1 MKITSLTLAIGAL
14 LYGAAGSYAFA
25 DDVTLSPEMSLEAV
39 NAFLDTIPPPAEENV
54 IPENAPVPETAPD
67 PSEGLDP
74 AQALPGNV
82 SIVNNTVIKKPAMCP
97 KSFPVTGDE
106 MEGILVTVT
115 FGDGSTQSVRWTTPP
130 PTNNPPGGSSREL
143 GYALGSGWV
152 LAKRGDTWNSQWM
165 LYTNTGVSIK
175 KIVINALDVKPG
187 KGRVYA
193 FDVGGKLPS
202 APANVT
208 LFDHTPNSAR
218 GQFIKQTVPTPTTPP
233 IFTATYTDPVYTNA
247 HDIVLAGHP
256 PALPYPLDSHAI
268 PLIPPYGTGSTS
280 ISRIPTHDLYGTL
293 TIDFI
298 TSPPSPTSTAIGSAT
313 ALGVIDFA
321 YVADTDCLPVKEAK
335 VSSYQ
340 GGMVNFTL
348 TGDGSAY
355 IAERC
360 GASSNLIAGP
370 FAVAYSQGAV
380 GFSTS
385 LAPQSGCCYSVVNI
399 ADDGTENTVPLLG
412 VNTNA
417 DNEVCP

>member
-1 MKITSLTLAIGAL
+1 LKDLNVFICEAIVVIKEKMMKKTSLMLAIGAL

-25 DDVTLSPEMSLEAV
+25 DDVTLSPEMSPEAV

-54 IPENAPVPETAPD
+54 IPENAPALDQPG
-67 PSEGLDP
+67 GLDP

-82 SIVNNTVIKKPAMCP
+82 SIVNNTVIKKPAMCSP
-97 KSFPVTGDE
+97 SFQVNGAE
-106 MEGILVTVT
+106 MAGILVTVT
-115 FGDGSTQSVRWTTPP
+115 FGDGSTQSGRWIAGIGT
-130 PTNNPPGGSSREL
+130 R
-143 GYALGSGWV
+143 GYASGTGWI
-152 LAKRGDTWNSQWM
+152 LAEMGDTWSGQWM
-165 LYTNTGVSIK
+165 LFTAKDVSIK
-175 KIVINALDVKPG
+175 KIVIHALDVKPG

-193 FDVGGKLPS
+193 FDVGGKLPR
-202 APANVT
+202 APANAAPE
-208 LFDHTPNSAR
+208 HTPGSAR
-218 GQFIKQTVPTPTTPP
+218 GQFINQTVPTTPR

-247 HDIVLAGHP
+247 HGTTP
-256 PALPYPLDSHAI
+256 PSKIDSTAI
-268 PLIPPYGTGSTS
+268 PLIPPYGTGDPHAN
-280 ISRIPTHDLYGTL
+280 RVPKHDLYGTL

-298 TSPPSPTSTAIGSAT
+298 TPPPPTPPTSTAIGSAT
-313 ALGVIDFA
+313 PIGVIDFA
-321 YVADTDCLPVKEAK
+321 YIADTDCLPVKEAK

-348 TGDGSAY
+348 IGDGSAY

-370 FAVAYSQGAV
+370 FVVAYSQGAV

-385 LAPQSGCCYSVVNI
+385 LTPQSGCCYSVVNI

-412 VNTNA
+412 VNTNT